1 MATGEAAGSQEG
13 RPGHISLRSPAVVA
27 TIAALLAAAV
37 LYIDMLTP
45 LGFGAGV
52 FFIVPFL
59 VVLFGLPRVP
69 PLAAAGAAIL
79 FSVAGLLLS
88 PPGVPFV
95 VALLT
100 RAAFWLLFIW
110 IAVFIDR
117 YRRESRERRA
127 LDDRYRALFWRH
139 YTAVLV
145 IDPADG
151 RIVDAN
157 PAAARFYGHS
167 RESLRSMQIMDLNLA
182 SEAMVRAGMQEALDG
197 QQAPFR
203 FVHRLASGE
212 ERCVEVFSGP
222 ILVDSHPYLY
232 SIIHDVTEEQR
243 VEEALRASEARYRSL
258 VDELQEGMVLYEVV
272 PDNEGRPVDFR
283 LIDLNAANERMFGR
297 TRGGTIGR
305 TLRDLY
311 REPLPPWFGS
321 FVRVVETGRPELIP
335 FAGPMGG
342 RRFEVRLYRPAPGQV
357 AGLYIDMTERFRAE
371 EALRVSNEDLERFA
385 HVASH
390 DLREP
395 LRTIV
400 SFTELLQRRYGDRL
414 DTDAGEFLDFILQGG
429 RRMERLIE
437 TLLREARVGTAPLSP
452 EPVDVGEVLD
462 AVESSLAGRIRE
474 AGAAVTRD
482 PLPVVLADR
491 SRLEQ
496 VLANLVH
503 NGLKFRGE
511 EPPRIRVSAVREGE
525 LWRISVADN
534 GIGVPAEDRD
544 EIFEPFRRLHDETEY
559 EGSGI
564 GLSTVKRIVERLGGS
579 VRVDAGADGG
589 SVFSFTLRAVNG
601 PPASPEPSQTN
612 AAGMP

>member
-1 MATGEAAGSQEG
+1 MATGKAAGSRKG
-13 RPGHISLRSPAVVA
+13 LPDLPSFRSPAIVGTV
-27 TIAALLAAAV
+27 AALLAAAI
-37 LYIDMLTP
+37 LYLDTLTP

-59 VVLFGLPRVP
+59 VVAFGLPRVP

-88 PPGVPFV
+88 PPGIPFA
-95 VALLT
+95 VALAT
-100 RAAFWLLFIW
+100 RAVFWLLFVW

-157 PAAARFYGHS
+157 PAAARFYGYS
-167 RESLRSMQIMDLNLA
+167 REVLRSMKIMNLNLA
-182 SEAMVRAGMQEALDG
+182 PEATVRAGMQEALDG

-222 ILVDSHPYLY
+222 ILVDSRPYLY
-232 SIIHDVTEEQR
+232 SIIHDVTVARR

-258 VDELQEGMVLYEVV
+258 VDELQEGMVLYEAVR
-272 PDNEGRPVDFR
+272 DGEGLPVDFR
-283 LIDLNAANERMFGR
+283 VVDLNAANERMFGR
-297 TRGGTIGR
+297 TRDGTIGR

-311 REPLPPWFGS
+311 GDPLPPWSGS
-321 FVRVVETGRPELIP
+321 FVRVVETGEPELIP
-335 FAGPMGG
+335 FIGPVGG
-342 RRFEVRLYRPAPGQV
+342 RRFEVRLYRPAAGQV
-357 AGLYIDMTERFRAE
+357 AGLYIDMTDRFRAE
-371 EALRVSNEDLERFA
+371 EALRASNADLERFA

-429 RRMERLIE
+429 RRMDRLIE
-437 TLLREARVGTAPLSP
+437 TLLREARVGTGPLSP

-511 EPPRIRVSAVREGE
+511 EPPRVHVSAVREGE

-564 GLSTVKRIVERLGGS
+564 GLSTVKRIVGRLGGS
-579 VRVDAGADGG
+579 IRVDAGDDGG
-589 SVFSFTLRAVNG
+589 SVFSFTLPAHGG
-601 PPASPEPSQTN
+601 PATAP
-612 AAGMP
+612 GR